1 MARVGIV
8 PDNDDNQLDQKS
20 QLIMLTNATQ
30 HLKFEGKFKKDTAKK
45 KKERERALKKNM
57 VTTEDG
63 CLLSF

>member
-45 KKERERALKKNM
+45 KKREREL
-57 VTTEDG
+57 
-63 CLLSF
+63 

>member
-1 MARVGIV
+1 
-8 PDNDDNQLDQKS
+8 
-20 QLIMLTNATQ
+20 MLTNATQ

-45 KKERERALKKNM
+45 KRESFKKKNM